1 LKILNF
7 GYNFFIVANGFI
19 RNIARRKQMQTIR
32 KILSEKGNDVWST
45 SSDMTVYDALQLMAD
60 KDVGALPVV
69 DHGKLVGIFSERDYA
84 RKIILLGKTSRKTY
98 VREIMTPHVVF
109 ATPDMTNEQGLTL
122 MTAKHIRHLPVMEA
136 DNIVGMISIGD
147 LVRSIISEQK
157 EMINQLEQYILHYT
171 SIT

>member
-1 LKILNF
+1 
-7 GYNFFIVANGFI
+7 
-19 RNIARRKQMQTIR
+19 MQTIR
-32 KILSEKGNDVWST
+32 KILSEKGNEVWST
-45 SSDMTVYDALQLMAD
+45 SPGSTVYDALQLMAD

-69 DHGKLVGIFSERDYA
+69 DNGKLVGIFSERDYA
-84 RKIILLGKTSRKTY
+84 RKVILLGKTSKKTF
-98 VREIMTPHVVF
+98 VREIMTPHVVY

-122 MTAKHIRHLPVMEA
+122 MTAKHIRHLPVVEGDDMT
-136 DNIVGMISIGD
+136 GMVSIGD

>member
-1 LKILNF
+1 
-7 GYNFFIVANGFI
+7 
-19 RNIARRKQMQTIR
+19 
-32 KILSEKGNDVWST
+32 
-45 SSDMTVYDALQLMAD
+45 MTVFEALQLMAD

-69 DHGKLVGIFSERDYA
+69 ERGKLVGIFSERDYA
-84 RKIILLGKTSRKTY
+84 RKVILLGKTSKKTF
-98 VREIMTPHVVF
+98 VREIMTPHVVY

-122 MTAKHIRHLPVMEA
+122 MTAKHIRHLPVMDGEEM
-136 DNIVGMISIGD
+136 VGMVSIGD